1 MNPERWHR
9 IGEIYHSALPLLP
22 PERSDFVA
30 GVCGGDERLKQEV
43 NLLLEA
49 DESSGSFLETAV
61 FELGLRILMDNNLKS
76 SDGVSAQDLPGADTL
91 IGTTLD
97 ERYLI
102 ERKLGQGGVG
112 A

>member
-30 GVCGGDERLKQEV
+30 GVCGGDAHLQQEV
-43 NLLLEA
+43 NSLLEA

-61 FELGLRILMDNNLKS
+61 FELGPH
-76 SDGVSAQDLPGADTL
+76 G
-91 IGTTLD
+91 
-97 ERYLI
+97 
-102 ERKLGQGGVG
+102 
-112 A
+112 